1 MTSVSSSDSRK
12 QFKGSG
18 DHVFD
23 FDNKENH
30 DFLSLTIK
38 QDNNNNN
45 NNNTNIS
52 LSPSIKSQTTS
63 STGGNKNQIFSQMR
77 ELDKKSL
84 MLIETYY
91 RDKLITY
98 QEKLKRELEQI
109 YNKKLQS
116 LKIQYDSD
124 SYLKFKQFELETK
137 KALLLLLKEFQ
148 DLKKSKQQQE
158 KQLKLQQIKQESN
171 NNNNDDD
178 QQKDIDNS
186 NNIVNDFKTD
196 KILKEK
202 EEILNKLELITKSI
216 TDLFIQQVDIST
228 DTIDFQS
235 FLSNIVATTTTTA
248 TISN

>member
-38 QDNNNNN
+38 QDNNN

-171 NNNNDDD
+171 NNNNNDDDDD

-235 FLSNIVATTTTTA
+235 FLSNIVATTTTA